1 MKKSELEHIQRC
13 RFLES
18 GQKVKKQVETI
29 VRSIN
34 LKYPELAG
42 KIEIQQSDL
51 IQMTKYSE
59 NDSLMKYLKIFMN
72 QKLLA

>member
-1 MKKSELEHIQRC
+1 MKKSELEHIQRS

-18 GQKVKKQVETI
+18 GQKIKNQVETI

-42 KIEIQQSDL
+42 KIEISQDDI
-51 IQMTKYSE
+51 IQMSKNPD
-59 NDSLMKYLKIFMN
+59 NDSLMRYLKIFMN

>member
-1 MKKSELEHIQRC
+1 MKKSELEHIQRS

-18 GQKVKKQVETI
+18 GQKIKNQVETI

-42 KIEIQQSDL
+42 KIEISQDD
-51 IQMTKYSE
+51 IFQMSKNPD
-59 NDSLMKYLKIFMN
+59 NDSLMRYLKIFMN

>member
-1 MKKSELEHIQRC
+1 MKKSELEHIQRSM
-13 RFLES
+13 FLES
-18 GQKVKKQVETI
+18 GQKIKNQVETI

-42 KIEIQQSDL
+42 KIEISQDDI
-51 IQMTKYSE
+51 IQMSKNPD
-59 NDSLMKYLKIFMN
+59 NDSLMRYLKIFMN